1 MGLVCSFGLLKR
13 VATWSRA
20 LGWAKACFHSTN
32 SQPWAG
38 HTTHSQKWDWFLPRP
53 SSKGAPEEPRWGSA
67 GRVLQTVGLG
77 SLQQL
82 CRSPGPT
89 QTRSIKSQEWA
100 FHQHETSCPGFS
112 CRKVKVLL
120 TQSCPTLCDPKDCS
134 PPGSSVCGILQSRIQ
149 EWVAISFSRGSSQPR
164 DWMWVSCTA
173 GRLVSEWTTRE
184 DLPSCRSTIDKR
196 SKTHGEVLPSLQEAE
211 ASLASQ
217 LKRQRWIHCDSTRTP
232 LRKPF
237 KKYAPS
243 FFRVSLYHATL
254 LQQ

>member
-134 PPGSSVCGILQSRIQ
+134 PPGSSVFGILQARILD
-149 EWVAISFSRGSSQPR
+149 WVAMPSSRRSFQPKDQTR
-164 DWMWVSCTA
+164 VIFVSCFGRRVPYYQHLLGSLPLLWPHLKEMATHSSTPA
-173 GRLVSEWTTRE
+173 WKIPWTQKLGRLQSMGLQRVGHDWAT
-184 DLPSCRSTIDKR
+184 
-196 SKTHGEVLPSLQEAE
+196 SLTPN
-211 ASLASQ
+211 SLH
-217 LKRQRWIHCDSTRTP
+217 L
-232 LRKPF
+232 
-237 KKYAPS
+237 
-243 FFRVSLYHATL
+243 
-254 LQQ
+254 